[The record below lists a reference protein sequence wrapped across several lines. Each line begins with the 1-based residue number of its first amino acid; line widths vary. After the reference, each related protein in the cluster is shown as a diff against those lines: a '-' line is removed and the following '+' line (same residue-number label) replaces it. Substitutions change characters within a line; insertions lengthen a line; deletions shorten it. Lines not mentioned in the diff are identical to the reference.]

1 MRIKKFRSAVAMI
14 LTLMILITW
23 IPVSSVRAAAAASMS
38 VSGTAEVGKTITVSI
53 KVSGTDGPY
62 SGFSGGFVYN
72 SNLLTLTSIS
82 SNYSSY
88 NWYSSISM
96 GTFSCAGA
104 SIPTGS
110 TIVSAK
116 FTCKAAGDTTISLS
130 DFEVDAN
137 YTSAS
142 RSISIKTP
150 VPLSGNA
157 NLSSLK
163 VSPGTLNPSFSS
175 SRTSYSMDVAED
187 VSKVTVTAVAEH
199 SKAKVTL
206 NGVQNNIKPGVNTIK
221 ITVKAEDGTSKVY
234 SVKVTRATGPTGSP
248 TPTPQPLPL
257 MEYLNQ
263 EWMIVPIDED
273 TDIPDGFSTSTAT
286 YKGVEIPVFKG
297 PAQAGST
304 DQILLVQLLTDEQI
318 RLFVYDQSRQSVYPL
333 LFISQPETSLRVLDA
348 ADANQ
353 IPYGYEAFDFTHDG
367 ETVTA
372 YRLIS
377 DPANPQILMLLMN
390 AQAEEVFYLYDTLDQ
405 SFMPYRGKTVLVE
418 PTPSPTP
425 SVEPTDSQPSMSVS
439 ESSVPTE
446 SEAQTAET
454 KSILQNLKDFRNPFT
469 IIFYLVC
476 LIAIALVAAV
486 VALMISRRS
495 DYDGDDYD
503 QDDYDEDYLPEDEDL
518 PPIASYEPGDF
529 SEERY
534 DPDDV
539 FEERSEPVKYR
550 GGQTPYIPSIA
561 RVRDSVDSAEIPL
574 TPITEPVVATPPLPH
589 KPVADATPVMGVR
602 AINPDSLAQILA
614 ENSPPVSYGQADKQA
629 GEHIPV
635 RLKQELEAKKAQSEI
650 GNKAKPSSGEHPGS
664 GETAV
669 PKLDF
674 PEIRSSAPIP
684 PVLNPEPEIQPD
696 IDPDM

>member
-1 MRIKKFRSAVAMI
+1 MRIRF
-14 LTLMILITW
+14 LTGMKHLI
-23 IPVSSVRAAAAASMS
+23 
-38 VSGTAEVGKTITVSI
+38 
-53 KVSGTDGPY
+53 
-62 SGFSGGFVYN
+62 
-72 SNLLTLTSIS
+72 
-82 SNYSSY
+82 
-88 NWYSSISM
+88 
-96 GTFSCAGA
+96 
-104 SIPTGS
+104 
-110 TIVSAK
+110 
-116 FTCKAAGDTTISLS
+116 
-130 DFEVDAN
+130 
-137 YTSAS
+137 
-142 RSISIKTP
+142 
-150 VPLSGNA
+150 
-157 NLSSLK
+157 
-163 VSPGTLNPSFSS
+163 
-175 SRTSYSMDVAED
+175 SRTMEKRRLSV
-187 VSKVTVTAVAEH
+187 
-199 SKAKVTL
+199 
-206 NGVQNNIKPGVNTIK
+206 
-221 ITVKAEDGTSKVY
+221 DG
-234 SVKVTRATGPTGSP
+234 
-248 TPTPQPLPL
+248 
-257 MEYLNQ
+257 
-263 EWMIVPIDED
+263 D
-273 TDIPDGFSTSTAT
+273 
-286 YKGVEIPVFKG
+286 
-297 PAQAGST
+297 
-304 DQILLVQLLTDEQI
+304 
-318 RLFVYDQSRQSVYPL
+318 
-333 LFISQPETSLRVLDA
+333 
-348 ADANQ
+348 
-353 IPYGYEAFDFTHDG
+353 H
-367 ETVTA
+367 
-372 YRLIS
+372 
-377 DPANPQILMLLMN
+377 ANPQILMLLMN

-405 SFMPYRGKTVLVE
+405 SFMPYGERFSLNRLRPRLPRSTDRFSTVDEREQSL
-418 PTPSPTP
+418 
-425 SVEPTDSQPSMSVS
+425 
-439 ESSVPTE
+439 VPTE
-446 SEAQTAET
+446 S
-454 KSILQNLKDFRNPFT
+454 KHRLRNKIDSSNLKDFRNPFT

-684 PVLNPEPEIQPD
+684 PVLNPSPKYSRTSIPTCN
-696 IDPDM
+696 ID